1 MMEIDRL
8 ERLCTL
14 IENVNDEHVYAI
26 LIGILEA
33 ETTVYLNKYIKEI
46 V

>member
-8 ERLCTL
+8 ERLCAL
-14 IENVNDEHVYAI
+14 IENVNDEHVYNI

-33 ETTVYLNKYIKEI
+33 ETMVYLNKYTKGGM
-46 V
+46 